1 MTTGRINQV
10 ARDEPPPETHAHNPQ
25 ARASARTRTRSAR
38 SNDGTPGIRH
48 LRPTHKPHAQPD
60 AKPHPTRRIARPHD
74 APNSRRRCAKDTH
87 ATHDGATRTPRPH
100 DHAATPHAR
109 ALARARTRRRTCHTP
124 DTPCVSAQTAL
135 TQDTR
140 AAHLATTRTKLE
152 PNAHPPRRSS
162 HPAHAIKR
170 AAKQLTP
177 RNGRHSGR
185 DHRRPRPGA

>member
-87 ATHDGATRTPRPH
+87 ATHDGAPRTPRPH

-109 ALARARTRRRTCHTP
+109 ALARARTRRRACHTP

-135 TQDTR
+135 TQNTR